1 LGIIRRQ
8 GIKNTVLSYIGIAI
22 GFVSLVLVQP
32 RLLEPEEIG
41 LTRVLFSVS
50 FLISTLSGLG
60 IGSITIKYFPQFRGT
75 SDNHSGF
82 IWMVLLFPILGTIL
96 FSLLYVLF
104 SDFIISLYVDNAPLF
119 TEYYFWVIPF
129 AFFIAL
135 FSNLSVYSSALFKTT
150 VPTFLNEVLNR
161 ALFLVVV
168 LVYWL
173 GWINLTGLIAMY
185 IGIYLLQLMLL
196 LLYIAKSDVLSL
208 KWNTSLF
215 AWPRL
220 KPMLA
225 FGGLFLFLAFASM
238 GLKLL
243 DTVVLGQFVSLSL
256 VGVYAVAVYIPTFIE
271 APLNALDKIA
281 GARIAD
287 HINKD
292 EWSEIEKIYRLSSKY
307 LLFIGGY
314 LFVLVFTNIESLLT
328 FLPEIYEQ
336 GTFPVKIISIGA
348 LFNLLTGSNN
358 SIIFNSKRYGM
369 GALLL
374 LLVLLLSV
382 VLLYVLIPLYGIT
395 GAAMAIM
402 FSSVL
407 YNSLK
412 YLFIWRAFHIQPFDR
427 STLYSILLIVAVAG
441 AIEFLLSF
449 HMPLLAILI
458 NTIVATSLFYMVAR
472 VLGYTQDLGS
482 LADFKLKL

>member
-1 LGIIRRQ
+1 MGIIRRQ
-8 GIKNTVLSYIGIAI
+8 GIKNTVLSFIGIAI

-32 RLLEPEEIG
+32 LLLEPEEIG

-60 IGSITIKYFPQFRGT
+60 ISSITIKYFPQFRGT

-82 IWMVLLFPILGTIL
+82 VLLVLLFPIIGTVL

-104 SDFIISLYVDNAPLF
+104 SDFIIALYADNAALF
-119 TEYYFWVIPF
+119 TDYYFWVIPF

-135 FSNLSVYSSALFKTT
+135 FSNLSVYSAALFKTT
-150 VPTFLNEVLNR
+150 VPTFLNDVLNR
-161 ALFLVVV
+161 ALFLGVVV
-168 LVYWL
+168 VYWL
-173 GWINLTGLIAMY
+173 GWINLTGLIALY
-185 IGIYLLQLMLL
+185 IGIYFLQLLLL
-196 LLYIAKSDVLSL
+196 LLYIAKSDVLSM
-208 KWNTSLF
+208 KWNRKLF
-215 AWPRL
+215 AWPQL
-220 KPMLA
+220 KPMAA

-287 HINKD
+287 HINED
-292 EWSEIEKIYRLSSKY
+292 EWTEIEKIYRLSSKY

-314 LFVLVFTNIESLLT
+314 LFVLVFPNIESLLT
-328 FLPEIYEQ
+328 FLPEIYQQ
-336 GTFPVKIISIGA
+336 GALPVKIISIGA

-369 GALLL
+369 GAMLL

-382 VLLYVLIPLYGIT
+382 VMLYVLIPLYGIT
-395 GAAMAIM
+395 GAALAIM
-402 FSSVL
+402 LSSVL
-407 YNSLK
+407 YNAMK
-412 YLFIWRAFHIQPFDR
+412 YLFIWHAFHIQPFDR
-427 STLYSILLIVAVAG
+427 GTVYSFVLILAVTGIV
-441 AIEFLLSF
+441 EYLLNF
-449 HMPLLAILI
+449 QLPVLAIAA
-458 NTIVATSLFYMVAR
+458 NTVVATVSFFLFAWA
-472 VLGYTQDLGS
+472 LGYTKDVGS
-482 LADFKLKL
+482 LAEFKPKR